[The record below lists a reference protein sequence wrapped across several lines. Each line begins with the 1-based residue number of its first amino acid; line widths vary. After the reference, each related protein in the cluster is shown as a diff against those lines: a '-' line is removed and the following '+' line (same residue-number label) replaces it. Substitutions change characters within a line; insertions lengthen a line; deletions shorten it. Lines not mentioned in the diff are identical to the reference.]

1 MAPVFRLSTFIYL
14 LTSRSKQVTVKVFNG
29 FDSILEIKNPVLTI
43 GTFDG
48 VHIGHQKI
56 IERLNEEAVKIDG
69 ESVLFT
75 FYPHPRMVLFPEGH
89 GLKLIQTQAEKIE
102 KLRKCGL
109 QNVIVFPFTKEFSR
123 LTAIEFVRDYLVNKL
138 NVKKLVIGYD
148 HQFGKNR
155 EGSLE
160 FLKDISETYGYE
172 VIEIP
177 AQDIDEVNVSSTKIR
192 NALLNGD
199 VETANSF
206 LGECFELT
214 GTVVKGNQIG
224 TELGFP
230 TANIQVNSEL
240 KLIPGNGVYAV
251 KVRLEDGSLV
261 NGMLNIGTRPT
272 IETTQYIRIEVHLFD
287 TSLDLYG
294 QNLTVRF
301 LKRVRDE
308 KRFEDKE
315 SLINQLKNDEI
326 TVRNI
331 FLLVHND

>member
-1 MAPVFRLSTFIYL
+1 M
-14 LTSRSKQVTVKVFNG
+14 KVFSG

-56 IERLNEEAVKIDG
+56 IERLNEEAAKIDG

-75 FYPHPRMVLFPEGH
+75 FYPHPRMVLFPDSH
-89 GLKLIQTQAEKIE
+89 GLKLIQTQAEKID

-123 LTAIEFVRDYLVNKL
+123 LTAIEFVRDYLVNRL

-160 FLKDISETYGYE
+160 FLKEIADTYEYE

-192 NALLNGD
+192 NALLAGD
-199 VETANSF
+199 IETANNF
-206 LGECFELT
+206 LGEHFELS

-224 TELGFP
+224 SQMGFP
-230 TANIQVNSEL
+230 TANIQIDSEL

-251 KVRLEDGSLV
+251 YVRLEDGSLV
-261 NGMLNIGTRPT
+261 NGMLNIGIRPT
-272 IETTQYIRIEVHLFD
+272 VSTSDELRIEVHLLD
-287 TSLDLYG
+287 TTMNLYD
-294 QNLTVRF
+294 QKLTVRF

-315 SLINQLKNDEI
+315 SLIIQLKNDEI

-331 FLLVHND
+331 FLAVHND

>member
-1 MAPVFRLSTFIYL
+1 M
-14 LTSRSKQVTVKVFNG
+14 KVFSG
-29 FDSILEIKNPVLTI
+29 IDSILEIKNPVLTI
-43 GTFDG
+43 CTFDG

-75 FYPHPRMVLFPEGH
+75 FYPHPRMVLFPDSH
-89 GLKLIQTQAEKIE
+89 GLKLIQTQAEKID
-102 KLRKCGL
+102 KLCKCGL

-123 LTAIEFVRDYLVNKL
+123 LTAIEFVRDYLVNRL

-160 FLKDISETYGYE
+160 FLKEIADTYDYE

-192 NALLNGD
+192 NALLGGD
-199 VETANSF
+199 IETANNF
-206 LGECFELT
+206 LGENFELT
-214 GTVVKGNQIG
+214 GTVIKGNQIG
-224 TELGFP
+224 FQMGFP
-230 TANIQVNSEL
+230 TANIQIDSEL

-251 KVRLEDGSLV
+251 FVRLEDGSIL

-272 IETTQYIRIEVHLFD
+272 VTVSEELRIEVHLFD
-287 TSLDLYG
+287 TALNLYG
-294 QNLTVRF
+294 QKLTVRF

-326 TVRNI
+326 TVRSI
-331 FLLVHND
+331 FLAVNND

>member
-1 MAPVFRLSTFIYL
+1 
-14 LTSRSKQVTVKVFNG
+14 VKIFNG
-29 FDSILEIKNPVLTI
+29 FDSIFEIKNPVLTI

-56 IERLNEEAVKIDG
+56 IERLNEEATKIDG

-75 FYPHPRMVLFPEGH
+75 FYPHPRMVLFPDSH

-102 KLRKCGL
+102 KLRTCGL
-109 QNVIVFPFTKEFSR
+109 QNVIVLPFTKEFSR
-123 LTAIEFVRDYLVNKL
+123 LTAIEFVRDYLVNRL

-160 FLKDISETYGYE
+160 FLKEIADTYDYE

-177 AQDIDEVNVSSTKIR
+177 AQDIDEVNVSSTKTR
-192 NALLNGD
+192 NALLAGD
-199 VETANSF
+199 IATANNF
-206 LGECFELT
+206 LGEPFELA
-214 GTVVKGNQIG
+214 GKVVKGNQIG
-224 TELGFP
+224 SQMGFP
-230 TANIQVNSEL
+230 TANIQIDSEL
-240 KLIPGNGVYAV
+240 KLIPGSGVYAV
-251 KVRLEDGSLV
+251 YVRLEDGSIV

-272 IETTQYIRIEVHLFD
+272 VSSSDELRIEVHLFD
-287 TSLDLYG
+287 TILNLYG
-294 QNLTVRF
+294 QKLTVRF

-308 KRFEDKE
+308 IRFEDKE

-331 FLLVHND
+331 FLAVHND

>member
-1 MAPVFRLSTFIYL
+1 
-14 LTSRSKQVTVKVFNG
+14 VKVFSG
-29 FDSILEIKNPVLTI
+29 IDSILEIKNPVLTI
-43 GTFDG
+43 CTFDG

-75 FYPHPRMVLFPEGH
+75 FYPHPRMVLFPDSH
-89 GLKLIQTQAEKIE
+89 GLKLIQTQAEKID
-102 KLRKCGL
+102 KLCKCGL

-123 LTAIEFVRDYLVNKL
+123 LTAIEFVRDYLVNRL

-160 FLKDISETYGYE
+160 FLKEIADTYDYE

-192 NALLNGD
+192 NALLGGD
-199 VETANSF
+199 IETANNF
-206 LGECFELT
+206 LGENFELT
-214 GTVVKGNQIG
+214 GTVIKGNQIG
-224 TELGFP
+224 FQMGFP
-230 TANIQVNSEL
+230 TANIQIDSEL

-251 KVRLEDGSLV
+251 FVRLEDGSIL

-272 IETTQYIRIEVHLFD
+272 VTVSEELRIEVHLFD
-287 TSLDLYG
+287 TALNLYG
-294 QNLTVRF
+294 QKLTVRF

-326 TVRNI
+326 TVRSI
-331 FLLVHND
+331 FLAVNND